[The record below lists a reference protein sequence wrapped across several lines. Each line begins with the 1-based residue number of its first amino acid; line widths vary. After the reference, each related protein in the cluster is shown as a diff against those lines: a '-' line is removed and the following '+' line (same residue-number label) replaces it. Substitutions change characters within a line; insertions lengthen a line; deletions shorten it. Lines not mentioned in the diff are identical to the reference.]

1 MAYVSQ
7 ELKSKLSPKIKAI
20 CKKHGV
26 KASIAVRHHSTL
38 VLNVKSGKIDFI
50 ENYIKTDAD
59 KVAANKMSPDTIA
72 HIRKNQSLDVNTYWA
87 HEHYSGKAK
96 QFLTEMI
103 SAMKGPDFFDHTDA
117 QSDYFHCSHYID
129 INIGKW
135 DRPYIVEKV

>member
-59 KVAANKMSPDTIA
+59 KVAANKMSADTIA

-117 QSDYFHCSHYID
+117 QSDYFHRSHYID